1 MEGKTKTDD
10 KPDDPPTPHLPTPMS
25 DSLKREY
32 KAAKKA
38 HAANPLDKALKTAY
52 KAAKKAYKAAP
63 VDTSTETAAPT
74 FSDASKKRKAGEKPK
89 MAIRPMK
96 KAKGTC
102 NRCFVG
108 NLPFA
113 ITEEKLRDF
122 FTQGG
127 AGQVEDIYWVTDKE
141 TQKFYGSSFVTF
153 LSAAGAETAI
163 TLNKTRCMGRP
174 LRVEMCPPKAS
185 SLGSK
190 SNDPK
195 KERKIQVQV
204 KTELSAR
211 PTNCTT
217 VYLGNLNY
225 QVKDENVHEFFKDC
239 GTITNIRWLTH
250 RDTGNFKGAGY
261 VNFTSSEEVD
271 QAVKKNACI
280 FMGRPLRI
288 DYAESRTDQ

>member
-1 MEGKTKTDD
+1 
-10 KPDDPPTPHLPTPMS
+10 MS

-38 HAANPLDKALKTAY
+38 HAAHPDDSALKSAY
-52 KAAKKAYKAAP
+52 KAAKKAYKAAAP
-63 VDTSTETAAPT
+63 VETTTDDAPPT
-74 FSDASKKRKAGEKPK
+74 FSDESKKRKAGEVPK
-89 MAIRPMK
+89 MAIRPLK

-127 AGQVEDIYWVTDKE
+127 AGEVEDIYWVTDKE

-153 LSAAGAETAI
+153 MSAAGAEKAI
-163 TLNKTRCMGRP
+163 TLTKGRCMGRP
-174 LRVEMCPPKAS
+174 IRVEMCPPKAS

-190 SNDPK
+190 NDNTP

-211 PTNCTT
+211 PKNCTT

-261 VNFTSSEEVD
+261 VNFTEPDEVD

-288 DYAESRTDQ
+288 DYAESRNDQ